1 MDANDKILSSEDAT
15 TGDTNREAPNGSRDE
30 SWFDQ
35 LVRDMSQSGIKVLD
49 KARIEQCFDYF
60 KSKDASNAKDGLTF
74 ENFCNL
80 INELFVD
87 HSNDNNSVG
96 ANSVGANSEDANTSE
111 ANGEEEDKK
120 KMNSFY
126 IPKSYYIELFQKF
139 DKNHDQLIDRREF
152 SLMWSKWIQTI
163 LVPKSAF
170 IIVDVQNDF
179 INGSLAIHRCPAGK
193 IIILLVI

>member
-15 TGDTNREAPNGSRDE
+15 NEDAKREAPNGSRDE

-35 LVRDMSQSGIKVLD
+35 LVRDISQSGIKVLD

-87 HSNDNNSVG
+87 HSNDSNSVD
-96 ANSVGANSEDANTSE
+96 ANSEDANTSDT
-111 ANGEEEDKK
+111 NGEEEEKK

-179 INGSLAIHRCPAGK
+179 INGSLAIYRCPAGK
-193 IIILLVI
+193 MIIRLVI

>member
-15 TGDTNREAPNGSRDE
+15 NEDTKREAPNGSRDE

-35 LVRDMSQSGIKVLD
+35 LVRDISQSGIKVLD

-87 HSNDNNSVG
+87 HSNDSNSVD
-96 ANSVGANSEDANTSE
+96 ANSEDANTSDT
-111 ANGEEEDKK
+111 NGEEEEKK

-179 INGSLAIHRCPAGK
+179 INGSLAIYRCPAGK
-193 IIILLVI
+193 MIILLVI